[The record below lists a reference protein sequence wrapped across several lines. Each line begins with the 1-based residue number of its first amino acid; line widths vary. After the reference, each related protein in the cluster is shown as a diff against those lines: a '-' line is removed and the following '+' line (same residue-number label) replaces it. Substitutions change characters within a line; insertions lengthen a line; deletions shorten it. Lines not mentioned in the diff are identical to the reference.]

1 METAGHL
8 YEALLFCY
16 KSAPVHYICLKHIIG
31 QTEINDFVCILSIVI
46 VKYNSR
52 Q

>member
-1 METAGHL
+1 MKTAGLL

-31 QTEINDFVCILSIVI
+31 QTKINNFVSILSIVI
-46 VKYNSR
+46 LKYNSR